1 MKKISILR
9 PLLFLILFLPL
20 SATAIQWGNE
30 GDNLNPSQVN
40 ENNCNISIQP
50 SDQDILEG
58 TNNHDLTQDQKA
70 AEDPRSFDTS
80 HEEYTDPDFMS
91 ALDTVAMGDETS
103 PGFVSDVE
111 DKKTEPDPLNAWP
124 LFHYSQD
131 DEDGSVTLSIL
142 GPIFYFHRSGNEKL
156 EYGLRPLFYVHK
168 DKKND
173 TDDVDFLYPI
183 GKYKRDGEDKNLRIV
198 PIIRDS
204 RYELACKR
212 QRISHD
218 YFPIFWGRSEEGENY
233 FGIFPIYGTVKNRF
247 GKDDIFF
254 LLWPFYS
261 RTKEDEFVTNSLFW
275 PVFSRTKGE
284 DRWGVKIFP
293 LWGHE
298 EITGVKSET
307 FYLFP
312 LITFR
317 EKDLDTEAPITEK
330 IFIPFYSVQKT
341 PYSKTTSVLWPLFT
355 YARDDRFNY
364 RKYDIPWPIYRRTRS
379 DTTDLIQLFP
389 FYQHEV
395 TTKGDEVD
403 MGMYI
408 LYPIYKREH
417 FASPK
422 KTEDT
427 YRFML
432 VNKFNKTKITDG
444 GDELWVYIFPLYNR
458 RKYESGRDTS
468 SFLYPLPLYD
478 DGFKRNLLPLF
489 ELYSRNRDEDGNET
503 TNILYNLYINSKY
516 KGVEYTDIP
525 LFYLEKKV
533 E

>member
-9 PLLFLILFLPL
+9 LLFFLILFLPL

-30 GDNLNPSQVN
+30 GINLDPSSATEDNYNTSIHPFDRD
-40 ENNCNISIQP
+40 IS
-50 SDQDILEG
+50 EG
-58 TNNHDLTQDQKA
+58 TKKSDVIKDHDFT
-70 AEDPRSFDTS
+70 P
-80 HEEYTDPDFMS
+80 
-91 ALDTVAMGDETS
+91 ALDTIAMGDETS
-103 PGFVSDVE
+103 PGSGSP
-111 DKKTEPDPLNAWP
+111 DKDKETNLVNAWP
-124 LFHYSQD
+124 LFHYS
-131 DEDGSVTLSIL
+131 EDHEDNSVTLSIL
-142 GPIFYFHRSGNEKL
+142 GPIFYYHRSGSEKL

-168 DKKND
+168 DREND
-173 TDDVDFLYPI
+173 TDDVDLLYPI
-183 GKYKRDGEDKNLRIV
+183 GKYKRRGEDKNFRIA

-204 RYELACKR
+204 RYKLACER
-212 QRISHD
+212 ERISHD

-247 GKDDIFF
+247 GKDEIFF
-254 LLWPFYS
+254 LFWPCYS
-261 RTKEDEFVTNSLFW
+261 RTEEDGFVTNSLIW
-275 PVFSRTKGE
+275 PVFERTKGE
-284 DRWGVKIFP
+284 DGWGAKVFP

-317 EKDLDTEAPITEK
+317 ERDLDTEAPITEK

-341 PYSKTTSVLWPLFT
+341 PYSKTTSVLFPLFT

-364 RKYDIPWPIYRRTRS
+364 TKYDIPWPIYRRAKS
-379 DTTDLIQLFP
+379 DTTDLIQFFP

-395 TTKGDEVD
+395 TTKGDKVD

-417 FASPK
+417 FTSPK

-432 VNKFNKTKITDG
+432 VNKYHKAEITDG

-458 RKYESGRDTS
+458 RKYESGVDTS

-503 TNILYNLYINSKY
+503 TNILYNLYIKSK
-516 KGVEYTDIP
+516 KEGIEYTDIP